1 MPTLTADTEV
11 SSGSPLVRLRF
22 FSHATA
28 SASATYPPVTAAV
41 RVPPSAWSTS
51 QSMTMV
57 FSPSALESTQARSER
72 PTRRDISWVRPP
84 RRPLTDSRSP
94 RVLVALGSIAYS
106 AVTQPRPL
114 PRRQRGTSSVTLAAH
129 STLVRPN
136 STSTDPSAWSSQ
148 PRVSFTGRSSVTD
161 RPAGRDMTHSLSG
174 PRRPEHQAGGGQR
187 QRTPVSLRRLGQ
199 RPVPVVPRH
208 QVGEHQ
214 LPDPG
219 PGRVLGRLPRGQV
232 QVRLVTRPVKER
244 RLAQQQ
250 IGPLGQPDQGVGL
263 PRVGRV
269 GQPPA
274 RVLHPEAERL
284 HRVVHVIGGD
294 PERPDLEG
302 AGREVTEGESGLDG
316 RQAFAAEP
324 RDPLPGPLRAV

>member
-57 FSPSALESTQARSER
+57 FSPSALKSTQARSER

-148 PRVSFTGRSSVTD
+148 PRVSFTGRSWVTD
-161 RPAGRDMTHSLSG
+161 RPSGRDMTHSLSAGGRWGAG
-174 PRRPEHQAGGGQR
+174 PGESRPGRGGGWGAGAGRWGAGAGRWGAGAEHQARGG
-187 QRTPVSLRRLGQ
+187 
-199 RPVPVVPRH
+199 
-208 QVGEHQ
+208 
-214 LPDPG
+214 
-219 PGRVLGRLPRGQV
+219 
-232 QVRLVTRPVKER
+232 
-244 RLAQQQ
+244 
-250 IGPLGQPDQGVGL
+250 
-263 PRVGRV
+263 
-269 GQPPA
+269 
-274 RVLHPEAERL
+274 
-284 HRVVHVIGGD
+284 
-294 PERPDLEG
+294 
-302 AGREVTEGESGLDG
+302 
-316 RQAFAAEP
+316 
-324 RDPLPGPLRAV
+324 